1 MPTASAIVTVSET
14 GNGIEIGMQ
23 TEIEIEPVNV
33 VQEITMPEMTAA
45 TEIRIA
51 IGTTEERDVVAEAGA
66 GAGVAN
72 VTEAESAI
80 GRIVTGTEIEEA
92 DASAARTIGVTEG
105 SVVAVD
111 PEGAAELR
119 VNNARILQPGH

>member
-23 TEIEIEPVNV
+23 TEIEIEPGNV
-33 VQEITMPEMTAA
+33 VQETTMLEMTAA

-51 IGTTEERDVVAEAGA
+51 TGTTEERDVVAEAGA
-66 GAGVAN
+66 GAGVAS

-80 GRIVTGTEIEEA
+80 GRIVTVTEIEEA

-119 VNNARILQPGH
+119 VNNARILQPGN